1 MNDRKL
7 YEKVKPVEK
16 GFPIKFARGASAYR
30 MHWHE
35 YIELLYYLED
45 GKVFCNGKNYELK
58 RGELVVVNS
67 TELHYT
73 IEGRFYCLRIAPSLF
88 SDIQINDIHFI
99 THIPADSLIGECFEK
114 IYTEYEAKSV
124 GYDMEIK
131 SLVYHLMRHLFVNYK
146 ANEKSKRSTTDIV
159 IEALGFIADNYADK
173 ITTSVICEQLHVSE
187 NYFSRIFKSYV
198 GHSPTEYIN
207 KYRIEKAAELF
218 LCDSNSVTS
227 VASAVGIDDPNYFTR
242 LFKRFFNMSPREY
255 KRKKLDIYN
264 DE

>member
-1 MNDRKL
+1 
-7 YEKVKPVEK
+7 
-16 GFPIKFARGASAYR
+16 
-30 MHWHE
+30 
-35 YIELLYYLED
+35 
-45 GKVFCNGKNYELK
+45 
-58 RGELVVVNS
+58 
-67 TELHYT
+67 
-73 IEGRFYCLRIAPSLF
+73 
-88 SDIQINDIHFI
+88 
-99 THIPADSLIGECFEK
+99 
-114 IYTEYEAKSV
+114 
-124 GYDMEIK
+124 MEIK

-159 IEALGFIADNYADK
+159 IEELGFIADNYADK

-207 KYRIEKAAELF
+207 KNRIEKAAELF